1 MRYFRNKMTT
11 GGLALVIGAGV
22 IGAGGIVASAG
33 GVEASAA
40 EPATP
45 GITATTV
52 TVGSIS
58 DISSPVPGLFEGA
71 KIGTEAYFAY
81 INSQGGVNG
90 RKLVLDARD
99 SAFSSGTIAN
109 ATQSI
114 AKNDFAIV
122 GGFSLL
128 DNAEQPIIDANKLPT
143 VTEVLNPSLYTD
155 PNLYSAVPMVNGGA
169 SPGPTSGSS
178 RSTLPRSSRSG

>member
-1 MRYFRNKMTT
+1 MRSGSGHWEPARSSPVP
-11 GGLALVIGAGV
+11 GDR
-22 IGAGGIVASAG
+22 S
-33 GVEASAA
+33 SAA
-40 EPATP
+40 GAAAPPTP
-45 GITATTV
+45 GITAKTV

-90 RKLVLDARD
+90 RKLVLDAQD
-99 SAFSSGTIAN
+99 SAFSSGTVAN
-109 ATQSI
+109 ETQSI

-128 DNAEQPIIDANKLPT
+128 DGAEQPIIDANKLPT
-143 VTEVLNPSLYTD
+143 VTEVLNPSLFND
-155 PNLYSAVPMVNGGA
+155 PNLYSAVPVVNNGGTT
-169 SPGPTSGSS
+169 GPTSGSS
-178 RSTLPRSSRSG
+178 RSIPPRSRPSG

>member
-1 MRYFRNKMTT
+1 MTT
-11 GGLALVIGAGV
+11 AGIALVMGASAIGAGT
-22 IGAGGIVASAG
+22 GGSVA
-33 GVEASAA
+33 ASAA
-40 EPATP
+40 APPTP
-45 GITATTV
+45 GVTPTTV

-58 DISSPVPGLFEGA
+58 DISAPVPGLFEGA

-114 AKNDFAIV
+114 AKNEFAIV
-122 GGFSLL
+122 GGFS
-128 DNAEQPIIDANKLPT
+128 
-143 VTEVLNPSLYTD
+143 
-155 PNLYSAVPMVNGGA
+155 
-169 SPGPTSGSS
+169 
-178 RSTLPRSSRSG
+178 